1 MRCERGGM
9 EQDLKKAGL
18 MLKEK
23 GIRQSQPR
31 LMLLDLLTREYGH
44 FTAEELYEC
53 LRETAPALS
62 KTTVYNT
69 LEHFVQAGLAR
80 RLTVRQGEALYEAAR
95 PVHAHFICERC
106 SRIVDVPMDMDALL
120 GQVPSGYEILRKEVY
135 FRGVCPQ
142 CDKR

>member
-1 MRCERGGM
+1 M

-18 MLKEK
+18 TLKEK
-23 GIRQSQPR
+23 CIRQSQPR

-53 LRETAPALS
+53 LRDAAPALS

-69 LEHFVQAGLAR
+69 LEHFVQAGLVR

-95 PVHAHFICERC
+95 PVHGHFICEGC
-106 SRIVDVPMDMDALL
+106 SRIVDIPMDVDKLP
-120 GQVPSGYEILRKEVY
+120 GQVPPGYEVFHKEVC
-135 FRGVCPQ
+135 FRGMCPE
-142 CDKR
+142 CAER